1 MFLSHDVQAAAGLS
15 SRQQNDWDARGA
27 LPHRRS
33 GEEGWRRFSLRELFV
48 LATCAEIRRKFGV
61 RVERLKWVQDFM
73 LKEGVNHL
81 DMAAGVMSMR
91 GEAVWLLTD
100 LEKTFLFS
108 PDPEFERLVAYLAFD
123 VRGRVGFVLIK
134 PAPLVD
140 RVLGRLDDDIR
151 LEAHGYSEEELRQ
164 IRMVADGTPEEADVL
179 QVARTEEPE

>member
-48 LATCAEIRRKFGV
+48 LATCAEIRRRFGV

-73 LKEGVNHL
+73 LKEEVDHL
-81 DMAAGVMSMR
+81 QQAAGVMLFR
-91 GEAVWLLTD
+91 EAVWLLTD
-100 LEKTFLFS
+100 LEKTFLLS
-108 PDPEFERLVAYLAFD
+108 PDPKFESLWRHLSFD
-123 VRGRVGFVLIK
+123 VRDQSAFVLLNLT
-134 PAPLVD
+134 PLVD

-151 LEAHGYSEEELRQ
+151 LEAHGYGEEELRQ

-179 QVARTEEPE
+179 QVTRTDEPE